1 MGRRDKAK
9 RFEDT
14 HGGNCAA
21 EGSGRDGTQQ
31 SCAHARY
38 DQCSINGPT
47 VLDSKTLTFFTMS
60 SSAQPPAVENIQ
72 PYPRKF
78 DGFIM
83 PNIKNFTLTSV
94 QEARRVRFNTTFR
107 HWYSAPAGSFE
118 DATSTIFSMTGS
130 SHSSS
135 PSTRSSAP
143 IRTS

>member
-1 MGRRDKAK
+1 
-9 RFEDT
+9 
-14 HGGNCAA
+14 
-21 EGSGRDGTQQ
+21 
-31 SCAHARY
+31 
-38 DQCSINGPT
+38 
-47 VLDSKTLTFFTMS
+47 MS

-83 PNIKNFTLTSV
+83 PNIKNFTLTSGPGGPPCEV
-94 QEARRVRFNTTFR
+94 QHDVPALVF
-107 HWYSAPAGSFE
+107 SAAGSFE